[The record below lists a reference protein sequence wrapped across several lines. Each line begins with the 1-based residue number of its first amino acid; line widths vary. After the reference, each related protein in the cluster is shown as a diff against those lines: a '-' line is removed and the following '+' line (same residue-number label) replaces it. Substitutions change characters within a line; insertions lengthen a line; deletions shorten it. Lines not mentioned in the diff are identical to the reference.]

1 MRTFMNTFSSS
12 EFLRMS
18 NQYSQ
23 FNPRDFMSNFNQNFE
38 GDAFLEIVRR
48 ISEREA
54 EARHQAKKA
63 KKEAVDRLPVI
74 KIEKKHCK
82 MINGALEPPM
92 CTVCCDNIQMTKK
105 GMFMPC
111 GHVYHPDCLTPW
123 LEKNNTC
130 PVCRFELPLE
140 KPA

>member
-1 MRTFMNTFSSS
+1 M
-12 EFLRMS
+12 
-18 NQYSQ
+18 
-23 FNPRDFMSNFNQNFE
+23 
-38 GDAFLEIVRR
+38 VRR

-54 EARHQAKKA
+54 EARQKAKKA
-63 KKEAVDRLPVI
+63 KIDAVAKLPVI

-82 MINGALEPPM
+82 MVKQSLEPPM
-92 CTVCCDNIQMTKK
+92 CTVCCENILLNTK

-111 GHVYHPDCLTPW
+111 GHIYHPECLKPW

-140 KPA
+140 EKLS